1 MKPKPVRFQIFQVYF
16 LIAKA
21 IFMIQQHLA
30 QIYKA
35 DLRGVTASENFQR
48 LATFNFEKY
57 QDDSRQTF
65 GSLKFLNEEILAPKH
80 KQTNVIASD
89 SEIFIV
95 PLFGGI
101 EYKDNLGN
109 EDFIR
114 VEQIKHITTQKGM
127 SFEVANAFEENV
139 SYLQIGFDTENQFF
153 ESNSS
158 VINFDLTQK
167 NQLISLFETANALGL
182 IGIYEGRKEGFYKL
196 KNPSNGIF
204 VFVINGAFEVE
215 NRLLESKDGL
225 SLQQIESIEWEAL
238 SENAI
243 LLLLL
248 EISLDK

>member
-1 MKPKPVRFQIFQVYF
+1 
-16 LIAKA
+16 
-21 IFMIQQHLA
+21 MIQQHLA

-35 DLRGVTASENFQR
+35 DLRGVTVSENFKR

-57 QDDSRQTF
+57 QDDSRKPF
-65 GSLKFLNEEILAPKH
+65 CSLRVFNEEILAPKH
-80 KQTNVIASD
+80 RQTTVVASD
-89 SEIFIV
+89 TEIFIV

-101 EYKDNLGN
+101 EYKDNSGN

-114 VEQIKHITTQKGM
+114 VEQIKHITAQKGM

-153 ESNSS
+153 KSNST

-167 NQLISLFETANALGL
+167 NQLISLFETSNALGF
-182 IGIYEGRKEGFYKL
+182 IGIFEGRKEGFYKL

-204 VFVINGAFEVE
+204 IFVINGAFEVE

-225 SLQQIESIEWEAL
+225 RLQETDNIEWEAL

-243 LLLLL
+243 LLIL
-248 EISLDK
+248 EISLK